1 MDLQKLTYFHCV
13 AEHLSFSIAAEKCH
27 IAQTAMSRS
36 IASLEDELGFKLF
49 DRSYHKVTLT
59 PAGQYFFAESTEI
72 LQKFQSAQERALGI
86 SHDDRLPLRIG
97 FGAYERQ
104 LMMEHVQSFRKV
116 YPNTLISV
124 CQLPSSQLLP
134 QLLTSE
140 CGVVYG
146 PRIRFDNV
154 KNGRMLRLYTS
165 QFSLAV
171 SRDNPLSAISPVPP
185 AMLNG
190 QTFVCPVERDKMLMD
205 SFRCRCGALGF
216 SPGEILCSNTPESM
230 YTMGELN
237 LAMALVPDF
246 LNFDASRRIRI
257 LPIDC
262 PPVYAKEH
270 IVIGLN
276 NTGDQ
281 MVQRFLDHVEELLA
295 QKAEE
300 K

>member
-59 PAGQYFFAESTEI
+59 PAGRYFFSESTEI

-97 FGAYERQ
+97 FGAYEQQ
-104 LMMEHVQSFRKV
+104 LMMKHVQSFRKV

-124 CQLPSSQLLP
+124 CQLPSNQLLP

-140 CGVVYG
+140 CGIIYG
-146 PRIRFDNV
+146 PSIRLDNV
-154 KNGRMLRLYTS
+154 KNGRMLRLETS
-165 QFSLAV
+165 HLCLAV
-171 SRDNPLSAISPVPP
+171 SQDDPLSELSSVPP
-185 AMLNG
+185 DLLTG
-190 QTFVCPVERDKMLMD
+190 QTFVCPVERDKMLTD
-205 SFRCRCGALGF
+205 SFRVRCKNLGF
-216 SPGEILCSNTPESM
+216 SPGEILCSNTPETM
-230 YTMGELN
+230 YTMVELN

-246 LNFDASRRIRI
+246 LTFDASRRIRL

-262 PPVYAKEH
+262 SPITVKEH
-270 IVIGLN
+270 VVIGLN
-276 NTGDQ
+276 NTGDV
-281 MVQRFLDHVEELLA
+281 MVQRYLDHVEELLA